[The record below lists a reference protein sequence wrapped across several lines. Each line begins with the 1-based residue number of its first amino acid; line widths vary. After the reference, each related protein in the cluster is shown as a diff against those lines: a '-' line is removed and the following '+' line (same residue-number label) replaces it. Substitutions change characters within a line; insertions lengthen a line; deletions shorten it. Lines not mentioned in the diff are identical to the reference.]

1 MPDMPPSF
9 MPCDSGPIL
18 SCASWPAFSCASLK
32 APKTRSCRVSTSS
45 GSTTDLSI
53 FKSTSSA
60 PPVMV
65 TVTMPLPAVP
75 STLVA
80 RISSC
85 AFCSSACT
93 RAACA
98 QMSFMSGVESSGV
111 VIAYLPS
118 VLFIKG
124 FLKFKCTDFLPFH
137 RGEAAMITN
146 SQRRLAGIATACARQ
161 VLLRGVPWPLQWHCA
176 YLNCLAHE
184 HRPSSRFLVLHEN
197 TQPAAEPLTPAVAH
211 FVAVL
216 AVHCLAM
223 LRCEPHSLAAVPS
236 RHQNRDG
243 FGQRFAPA
251 ADSDCAL
258 TEHLQAALTHTPGTP
273 LALDRVAKD
282 DRR

>member
-1 MPDMPPSF
+1 
-9 MPCDSGPIL
+9 
-18 SCASWPAFSCASLK
+18 
-32 APKTRSCRVSTSS
+32 
-45 GSTTDLSI
+45 TTDLSI

-98 QMSFMSGVESSGV
+98 RMSFMSGVEFSGV

-118 VLFIKG
+118 VRLIKG
-124 FLKFKCTDFLPFH
+124 FLKFKCTDFPPFH
-137 RGEAAMITN
+137 RGKAAMITN
-146 SQRRLAGIATACARQ
+146 SQRRLAGIATACARR
-161 VLLRGVPWPLQWHCA
+161 VLFRVVPWPLQWHCA
-176 YLNCLAHE
+176 YLNCLARE
-184 HRPSSRFLVLHEN
+184 HHPSSRFLVLHEN
-197 TQPAAEPLTPAVAH
+197 TQPAAERLGSAVAR
-211 FVAVL
+211 FVAGFVVALVAVL

-236 RHQNRDG
+236 RHQNCPG

-251 ADSDCAL
+251 ADSDSDSAVHK
-258 TEHLQAALTHTPGTP
+258 HLQAALTHTPGTP
-273 LALDRVAKD
+273 LA
-282 DRR
+282 